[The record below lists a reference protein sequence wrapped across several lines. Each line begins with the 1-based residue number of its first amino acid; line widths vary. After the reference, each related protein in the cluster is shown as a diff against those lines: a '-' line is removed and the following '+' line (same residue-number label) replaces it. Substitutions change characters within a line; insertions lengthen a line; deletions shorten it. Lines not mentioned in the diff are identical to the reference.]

1 MAYPTAKTAAE
12 IVMRSAW
19 AQAKLAGIESI
30 YQDMMRDIVR
40 KGTAAAYFKI
50 DDRPRGY
57 SQSHWRKL
65 KKQRVR
71 SWPTTITLTRVSI

>member
-1 MAYPTAKTAAE
+1 MTKTATE
-12 IVMRSAW
+12 MVMRSTW
-19 AQAKLAGIESI
+19 AQAQLTGIDSVF
-30 YQDMMRDIVR
+30 QSVMRDVLR

-71 SWPTTITLTRVSI
+71 SWPTTITLKRVNMHL